1 MPSVLSTS
9 RSAGLGEKLDTSL
22 GNSGL
27 YFRVR
32 CEGTEPVLLT
42 GLCIPGFDL
51 GEGCQVVLYV
61 CVEGNGV
68 GREQRREAW
77 REQGVGAL
85 KHCTVTRLPLS
96 SPVSVAAGA
105 TVSFYLRAT
114 NGYVMYCKESAAPG
128 TVDASDGVLSVLV
141 GGTQSKEAGLFGE
154 CSRRMGHALAG
165 FIEYELGTW
174 EDVARR
180 QGLADQALLPGTRVQ
195 VKGLGVGT
203 YERWSKSLIG
213 ANDYFVHFPSGMK
226 KVELK
231 KLGPQA
237 WAIVPDEALDPSAP
251 EPEPAESTTT
261 DPAPVHPQQRKD
273 TRREAPVAQRP
284 PVTSLVELN
293 AIGATIG
300 FDAEMTAVALDS
312 LAGDIAQCAE
322 WFRETHKTIE
332 LEQRTRQ
339 LERENLAAVRRM
351 AGTMRGATPAA
362 AALGVSEEGEP
373 PQSAHAS
380 RSADIVRMS
389 SVEQRHQRLATEQE
403 AAIVRQETAEVEQ
416 ELAETERQIAIAELQ
431 AAEMQSDDPFVQKK
445 LAIQHK
451 IAETKAVGQTPPNHC
466 TPMSLIVVLAPAQH
480 VDKRAELLNSG
491 GKGSVETVKASAAI
505 RKDLKELEAL
515 KAELTEIHLEE
526 EKKAM
531 KKARSVRFARPF

>member
-9 RSAGLGEKLDTSL
+9 RSAGLEEKLDTKA
-22 GNSGL
+22 GNGGL

-51 GEGCQVVLYV
+51 GEGCQVALYV
-61 CVEGNGV
+61 CVEGDGV

-77 REQGVGAL
+77 REQGAGAL
-85 KHCTVTRLPLS
+85 KHCIVTRLPLS

-114 NGYVMYCKESAAPG
+114 NGYVMYRNESAAPG

-141 GGTQSKEAGLFGE
+141 GGTQSKEAGLFGK
-154 CSRRMGHALAG
+154 CSRHTGHALAG

-180 QGLADQALLPGTRVQ
+180 QGLADQALPPGTRVQ

-213 ANDYFVHFPSGMK
+213 ANDYFVHFPSGMM

-251 EPEPAESTTT
+251 EPEPAESTTA
-261 DPAPVHPQQRKD
+261 DPAPVQPQQRKD
-273 TRREAPVAQRP
+273 TRREAPVVLAQRP

-293 AIGATIG
+293 ALGATIG

-322 WFRETHKTIE
+322 MFREAHKTIE

-351 AGTMRGATPAA
+351 AGTMPAA

-380 RSADIVRMS
+380 RSADIVRTS
-389 SVEQRHQRLATEQE
+389 SVEQRRQRLATEQE

-480 VDKRAELLNSG
+480 VDKRAELLNSE
-491 GKGSVETVKASAAI
+491 GKGSVETVKALAAI
-505 RKDLKELEAL
+505 RKDLKELVAL
-515 KAELTEIHLEE
+515 KAELTEIHLGE

-531 KKARSVRFARPF
+531 KTARSVRFARPF